1 MTESELGTAASV
13 LIALLLVAGGL
24 LALIGSIGLLRLR
37 NFYQRLHAPTLGN
50 TLGCGCIL
58 VASILYFS
66 LSEGRLAFHEVL
78 ITMFIVMTA
87 PLSAMLLSK
96 VALYRDG
103 REARA
108 REPAQE
114 ETPEKS
120 E

>member
-1 MTESELGTAASV
+1 MTESAIGTAASL
-13 LIALLLVAGGL
+13 LIAFLLVAGGL

-66 LSEGRLAFHEVL
+66 LAEGRIAFHEVL
-78 ITMFIVMTA
+78 ITLFIVMTA
-87 PLSAMLLSK
+87 PLGAMLLSK

-103 REARA
+103 REARLRQPEQSEPT
-108 REPAQE
+108 READ
-114 ETPEKS
+114 
-120 E
+120 